1 MTKRNDSE
9 TAKGAE
15 KNFETA
21 LERLE
26 AIVQEMEGGK
36 LGLEDM
42 ITRFEEGHALVKQC
56 SKTLNEVQKKIEVL
70 VKKGSETVTEEL
82 EELPGAEEDS
92 KAKSPF

>member
-1 MTKRNDSE
+1 MTKRIDAE
-9 TAKGAE
+9 AGKGAE
-15 KNFETA
+15 KNFEKA

-42 ITRFEEGHALVKQC
+42 ITRFEEGHSLVKQC

-70 VKKGSETVTEEL
+70 VKKGGETVTEDL
-82 EELPGAEEDS
+82 EEMPGAEEDS
-92 KAKSPF
+92 KPEAPF